1 MLTLIGIN
9 EYFNADP
16 ILRRRLAEIGLNSFF
31 KMFLSDNFIHADCHA
46 GNLLVQK
53 LNRKEKKIPYH
64 KRIYNKFEN
73 HAFYFFNKV
82 YYSAQVFYLDS
93 NIK

>member
-1 MLTLIGIN
+1 M
-9 EYFNADP
+9 
-16 ILRRRLAEIGLNSFF
+16 AEIGLNSFF
-31 KMFLSDNFIHADCHA
+31 KMFLADNFIHADCHA

-73 HAFYFFNKV
+73 QAFYFFNKI
-82 YYSAQVFYLDS
+82 YYSAQVFYMDS
-93 NIK
+93 NIIKILIYYSCY